1 MATSIEHKDGK
12 SAKETFAQ
20 LAKDFDFDARISN
33 LILAKKMKSLRDF
46 RFWFSGKDGEDEIK
60 SFVAEIREIQEDPD
74 THKLQTSKLRQAW
87 ASVHDF
93 LKKQHDTPKPGE
105 AELEDMLQSDDL
117 EGRKKAFWTRYK
129 SDFANE
135 EYPADQLISRVAR
148 ETQKRMLL
156 VYDIALVK
164 NLLFQITTHK
174 KKKQAVPG
182 ADLWTHDNHDTR
194 SPPRDWLQYLSKL
207 FTYLVALAIAGCQ
220 PVHGCPEGKE
230 ENVLGADSTV
240 FIEIP
245 LDVVQKYFNRARFK
259 AMEVPE
265 HQRLDWL
272 RQKDQAERAL
282 WAKHFQQSN
291 HTLGQVIRMV
301 YNLRDAHWEYQAP
314 IKVQPP
320 QVADYGQG
328 DTPDPKR
335 RKFAL
340 WSPPPPQ
347 GKGKGA
353 NKGKAPWTARQGEDK
368 PPLPHTIKYGNAV
381 ATETAQGIKICEAFQ
396 DGQCQAKGK
405 GCMKGKHICGVLT
418 NKAMTSYCGGAH
430 GAREHRGKG
439 R

>member
-1 MATSIEHKDGK
+1 MATPIEHKDGK
-12 SAKETFAQ
+12 TPKETFAQ
-20 LAKDFDFDARISN
+20 LAKDFDFDPRISN
-33 LILAKKMKSLRDF
+33 LILAKKMTSLRDF

-117 EGRKKAFWTRYK
+117 EGRKKAFWTRCK
-129 SDFANE
+129 SDFAYE

-156 VYDIALVK
+156 VYDIALVR

-182 ADLWTHDNHDTR
+182 ADLWTHDNHEAR

-207 FTYLVALAIAGCQ
+207 FTYLLALAIAGCQ
-220 PVHGCPEGKE
+220 PVHGCPESKE
-230 ENVLGADSTV
+230 ENVLGADSTAFV
-240 FIEIP
+240 EIP
-245 LDVVQKYFNRARFK
+245 LDVVQKYYNRARFK
-259 AMEVPE
+259 ALEVPE

-282 WAKHFQQSN
+282 WVKHFQQSN

-301 YNLRDAHWEYQAP
+301 YDLRDAHWEYQQAP
-314 IKVQPP
+314 KPQGPP
-320 QVADYGQG
+320 AYER
-328 DTPDPKR
+328 PEIKR
-335 RKFAL
+335 RKTDDQASAAAAK
-340 WSPPPPQ
+340 SPGAKGAKATGKGTGGGPDDHPLPYFTKFGKKIAKETKNGTKICPDFQGGTCQAQ
-347 GKGKGA
+347 GKGCPKG
-353 NKGKAPWTARQGEDK
+353 R
-368 PPLPHTIKYGNAV
+368 
-381 ATETAQGIKICEAFQ
+381 
-396 DGQCQAKGK
+396 
-405 GCMKGKHICGVLT
+405 HICGVLT
-418 NKAMTSYCGGAH
+418 NNKLTVFCGGSSH
-430 GAREHRGKG
+430 GAKDHKAKG
-439 R
+439 EF